1 MAGRCN
7 ILRVLSFSTIA
18 FCAGAIGAPAVSTAG
33 NGFGMAMAIMGMMRH
48 GGGGGGHRH
57 RHGGGGGGGD
67 GERHASSRQ
76 DSEAP
81 DQKQAN
87 ENAVLFVEAYHKID
101 QNQKTERN
109 RNVSLAI
116 EDFIDVLEDQHRKLR
131 NVKDANVRAS
141 TGSNINQITEGE
153 IRVAAEK
160 AYQEAHLTDFDL
172 LAGELWTRDRLE
184 VQILVEAQTGI
195 LPYFHGV
202 GAKGPDMN
210 NLQEVFKEAAANVY
224 ARALELAEIVG
235 VSRSFDHF
243 IRTIYENSD
252 QVPAGLQTVGA
263 DVQYERML
271 TRVID
276 NLDHSFFVAGR
287 VDSEKAANL
296 SVRLAHQFGFRFRA
310 RRALYDCLSA
320 SYVSLINDGAAVP
333 AQLAPAPNGG
343 RGAAIDG
350 LPLSQAN
357 NGPAVS
363 GNADVESL
371 AGNGD
376 GSENVWKRTR
386 KVVGEK
392 CKEIAQPF
400 AQSALAAGLKPISA
414 RADLA
419 VSAGLAPDRAE
430 GQYLQI
436 RTDEPR

>member
-1 MAGRCN
+1 MRTAIRC
-7 ILRVLSFSTIA
+7 RRGWRRRSRRPVREDA
-18 FCAGAIGAPAVSTAG
+18 DP
-33 NGFGMAMAIMGMMRH
+33 RH
-48 GGGGGGHRH
+48 H
-57 RHGGGGGGGD
+57 
-67 GERHASSRQ
+67 
-76 DSEAP
+76 
-81 DQKQAN
+81 
-87 ENAVLFVEAYHKID
+87 
-101 QNQKTERN
+101 
-109 RNVSLAI
+109 
-116 EDFIDVLEDQHRKLR
+116 
-131 NVKDANVRAS
+131 
-141 TGSNINQITEGE
+141 
-153 IRVAAEK
+153 
-160 AYQEAHLTDFDL
+160 
-172 LAGELWTRDRLE
+172 
-184 VQILVEAQTGI
+184 
-195 LPYFHGV
+195 
-202 GAKGPDMN
+202 
-210 NLQEVFKEAAANVY
+210 
-224 ARALELAEIVG
+224 
-235 VSRSFDHF
+235 
-243 IRTIYENSD
+243 
-252 QVPAGLQTVGA
+252 
-263 DVQYERML
+263 
-271 TRVID
+271 

-296 SVRLAHQFGFRFRA
+296 SVRLADQFGFRFRA

-350 LPLSQAN
+350 FPLSQAN

-363 GNADVESL
+363 GNADAESL

-436 RTDEPR
+436 RQMNLDRG